1 MAVLERRYRF
11 QVMARLAS
19 VLQRSLLTSL
29 VGLLVV
35 VGAVYA
41 HDSLSSDCS
50 RQGHR
55 PATLS
60 MAEPSVPE
68 ASVVHDAAG
77 SFSAASGLP
86 SMSDTESEPCEQGK
100 CNHGPGDGC
109 CGTACHAAVAGPAL
123 IAFTTAE
130 ATSVDPVMSEPSLHG
145 RPVGPGDRPPRSA

>member
-19 VLQRSLLTSL
+19 LLLRSLLTSL

-41 HDSLSSDCS
+41 HDSLGSDCG
-50 RQGHR
+50 RHGHR
-55 PATLS
+55 PATPS
-60 MAEPSVPE
+60 MTELSVPE
-68 ASVVHDAAG
+68 ASGVHDAAG

-86 SMSDTESEPCEQGK
+86 SMSDAESEPCEQGE

-109 CGTACHAAVAGPAL
+109 CGTACHAAVAGPEL
-123 IAFTTAE
+123 IAFTTVE
-130 ATSVDPVMSEPSLHG
+130 ATSVDPVMSEPSLFG
-145 RPVGPGDRPPRSA
+145 RLVEPGDRPPRSA